1 MSYKTLDNQLSPE
14 LEELLKPVMKE
25 VKYTDT
31 VFNKTCG
38 GEAMSEDV
46 KPEQWKLLF
55 NKEFAE
61 WRVCQGKPYN
71 DNDFVKVIELEPTM
85 RLMDEMAR
93 LLEFYAEYPEIGQV
107 MQEYKKFKDG
117 LK

>member
-1 MSYKTLDNQLSPE
+1 
-14 LEELLKPVMKE
+14 
-25 VKYTDT
+25 
-31 VFNKTCG
+31 
-38 GEAMSEDV
+38 MSEDV

-85 RLMDEMAR
+85 RLMDEM
-93 LLEFYAEYPEIGQV
+93 YDVINSIEICYGDA
-107 MQEYKKFKDG
+107 MYGHGLTEALKKYKKFKDG
-117 LK
+117 LRWS